1 MGPGCSRRTTLSGY
15 HLIYGRLFTTNKF
28 KTLKTTKITYWV
40 STSIIAGMIILSA
53 YNYMTRE
60 EVKVIC
66 RHLGFPDYFRIEVAV
81 AKFLGALALLA
92 PISGRIKEWAYF
104 GFVIIFISA
113 PIAHIASADPLSQ
126 SFGALGYLAVLAIS
140 YVSWHKRRVAVLP
153 ARA

>member
-1 MGPGCSRRTTLSGY
+1 MIVAL
-15 HLIYGRLFTTNKF
+15 LIAVWLFITNKF

-40 STSIIAGMIILSA
+40 STSIVAGMIILSA

-66 RHLGFPDYFRIEVAV
+66 RHLGFPDYFRIEVAL

-92 PISGRIKEWAYF
+92 PISSRIKEWAYF

-113 PIAHIASADPLSQ
+113 PIAHIASGDPLAQ
-126 SFGALGYLAVLAIS
+126 SFGALGYLAVLAVS
-140 YVSWHKRRVAVLP
+140 YVSWQKRRVAVLP
-153 ARA
+153 AHA

>member
-1 MGPGCSRRTTLSGY
+1 VGPGYSRRTTLSGY
-15 HLIYGRLFTTNKF
+15 HLIYGWLFTTHKF
-28 KTLKTTKITYWV
+28 KTLKTTKITYWI

-92 PISGRIKEWAYF
+92 PINGRIKEWAYF

-126 SFGALGYLAVLAIS
+126 SFGALGYLAVLAVS
-140 YVSWHKRRVAVLP
+140 YVTWHKRRRVVLP